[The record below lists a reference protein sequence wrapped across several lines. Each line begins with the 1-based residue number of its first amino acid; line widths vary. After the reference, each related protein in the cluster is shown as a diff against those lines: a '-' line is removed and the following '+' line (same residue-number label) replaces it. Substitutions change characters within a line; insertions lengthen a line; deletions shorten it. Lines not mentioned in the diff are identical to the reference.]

1 MSKQELLNKIELLR
15 QAAEG
20 LDDPDKTFMLSDIS
34 ILIIKLESFTL
45 SEITQKMNSMS
56 LPEISDM
63 DTEIQVA
70 NNAINSH
77 GNRVLAFNNAF
88 SFIKRAFGIVI

>member
-1 MSKQELLNKIELLR
+1 MNKQELLDKIELLR

-20 LDDPDKTFMLSDIS
+20 LDEPDKTFKLSDIS
-34 ILIIKLESFTL
+34 ILIIKLEAL
-45 SEITQKMNSMS
+45 AISEITQKMNLIS

-63 DTEIQVA
+63 DAEIQAA

-77 GNRVLAFNNAF
+77 ENRVLAFNNAF
-88 SFIKRAFGIVI
+88 NFIKGAIGIVV